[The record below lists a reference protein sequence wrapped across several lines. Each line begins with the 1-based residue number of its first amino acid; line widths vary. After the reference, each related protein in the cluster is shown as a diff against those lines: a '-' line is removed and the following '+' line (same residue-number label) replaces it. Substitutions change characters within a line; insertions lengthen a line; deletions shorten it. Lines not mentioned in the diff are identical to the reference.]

1 MGHSPH
7 PDAREDPPANHHPMA
22 TEKQIR
28 ANQLT
33 ARKSTGPRTE
43 EGKAQSRRNALKHG
57 LAGARVVLP
66 EDEEAAV
73 RARAAEWHSSLK
85 PSNAYELWLAERI
98 AVASIRIERCEWLE
112 RERRKRLADRAL
124 DDWEEDR
131 RIAAEKLGAN
141 LAHDPCAVALALQ
154 QTSQGCDWLLE
165 RWHRLVRALDYNGGW
180 TDDQRRLAL
189 DMLGMARELR
199 DGIMPLVPEHD
210 KEALL
215 ARKSAVR
222 KEIRRLERREE
233 VLDARDL
240 AEQRAVVAGEAAEA
254 DTDLAL
260 LRRYEAACHRGQ
272 QWALKQLKEGRH
284 GVNTHHLPLPTTPS
298 PPALDE
304 NSLPPVSGGAPGPEE
319 EAPPRT
325 VEEPPRAIAGRAPGR
340 PETADTPS
348 RDVPTLTSRRGLNDF
363 VFGPSPGEGNRR
375 PRRAQRRLE
384 RKA

>member
-1 MGHSPH
+1 MTGSRGGLRNGTQSPPRRPGRPSGKSPPH
-7 PDAREDPPANHHPMA
+7 GYRKTDPDEPAQGAEEHRAEDRGGQGPVAPQRPEAR
-22 TEKQIR
+22 
-28 ANQLT
+28 L
-33 ARKSTGPRTE
+33 
-43 EGKAQSRRNALKHG
+43 G
-57 LAGARVVLP
+57 LRGVVLP

-73 RARAAEWHSSLK
+73 RARVAEWHSSLK
-85 PSNAYELWLAERI
+85 PSNPYELWLAERI
-98 AVASIRIERCEWLE
+98 AVSSIRIERCEWLE

-124 DDWEEDR
+124 DAWDEDH

-165 RWHRLVRALDYNGGW
+165 RWHSLVRSLDHDTGW

-189 DMLGMARELR
+189 DMLGIAHELR

-210 KEALL
+210 KEALW

-222 KEIRRLERREE
+222 KEIRRLARRRVE

-240 AEQRAVVAGEAAEA
+240 AEQRAVIAGEAAEV

-260 LRRYEAACHRGQ
+260 LRRYEGACHRSQ
-272 QWALKQLKEGRH
+272 QWALKQLKEGRR
-284 GVNTHHLPLPTTPS
+284 GMNPPDLPLSTTPS

-304 NSLPPVSGGAPGPEE
+304 NSLSPVSGAAPGPEA

-325 VEEPPRAIAGRAPGR
+325 VQEPPGVIAGRAPERQR
-340 PETADTPS
+340 P
-348 RDVPTLTSRRGLNDF
+348 PTLQAATC
-363 VFGPSPGEGNRR
+363 
-375 PRRAQRRLE
+375 PR
-384 RKA
+384 

>member
-1 MGHSPH
+1 
-7 PDAREDPPANHHPMA
+7 MA

-28 ANQLT
+28 ANQLN
-33 ARKSTGPRTE
+33 AQKSTGPRTE
-43 EGKAQSRRNALKHG
+43 EGKPQSRRNALKHG
-57 LAGARVVLP
+57 LTGAGIVLP

-85 PSNAYELWLAERI
+85 PSNPYELWLVHRI

-131 RIAAEKLGAN
+131 RIAAERLGAN

-165 RWHRLVRALDYNGGW
+165 RWHGLVRSLDYDGGW

-189 DMLGMARELR
+189 DLLGIARELR

-210 KEALL
+210 KEALWV
-215 ARKSAVR
+215 RKSAVR
-222 KEIRRLERREE
+222 QEIRRLERRRAE
-233 VLDARDL
+233 VLEARDL
-240 AEQRAVVAGEAAEA
+240 AEQRAVVAGEVAEA
-254 DTDLAL
+254 DPELAL
-260 LRRYEAACHRGQ
+260 LRRYEGACHRSQ

-284 GVNTHHLPLPTTPS
+284 GVNPPDLPLPTSPS
-298 PPALDE
+298 PPARDE
-304 NSLPPVSGGAPGPEE
+304 NSLPPVSGGAPGPEG

-325 VEEPPRAIAGRAPGR
+325 VEEPPRVSAGRAPER
-340 PETADTPS
+340 PETAN
-348 RDVPTLTSRRGLNDF
+348 TL
-363 VFGPSPGEGNRR
+363 E
-375 PRRAQRRLE
+375 PRRAHDDSTPWSE
-384 RKA
+384 